1 MLLDTSFVRFPAAV
15 RVRGRS
21 RSQTYVEIN
30 EGLMPP
36 PVRIRG
42 RATAWPAYEL
52 DALNR
57 AEIAGASD
65 DEIRALV
72 RQLLQQRKSMM
83 LPVGQT
89 EAA

>member
-1 MLLDTSFVRFPAAV
+1 MLDTSFVRFPAAV

-21 RSQTYVEIN
+21 RSQTYIEIN
-30 EGLMPP
+30 AGLMPP

-57 AEIAGASD
+57 AEIAGATD

-72 RQLLQQRKSMM
+72 RELLARRKTMM
-83 LPVGQT
+83 LPLAT

>member
-1 MLLDTSFVRFPAAV
+1 MIDTSFVRFPAAT

-57 AEIAGASD
+57 AEIAGATD

-72 RQLLQQRKSMM
+72 RELLARRKSMM
-83 LPVGQT
+83 LPLAS

>member
-1 MLLDTSFVRFPAAV
+1 MSLDTSFVRFPAAV

-21 RSQTYVEIN
+21 RSQCYVEIN

-42 RATAWPAYEL
+42 RTAWPAYEL

-83 LPVGQT
+83 LPLGAS

>member
-1 MLLDTSFVRFPAAV
+1 MIDTAFVRFPAAI

-21 RSQTYVEIN
+21 RSQTYNEIN
-30 EGLMPP
+30 AGLMPP

-57 AEIAGASD
+57 AEIAGATD
-65 DEIRALV
+65 EEIRNLV
-72 RQLLQQRKSMM
+72 RELLAQRKTMM
-83 LPVGQT
+83 LR
-89 EAA
+89 AARSA

>member
-1 MLLDTSFVRFPAAV
+1 
-15 RVRGRS
+15 
-21 RSQTYVEIN
+21 
-30 EGLMPP
+30 MPP

-72 RQLLQQRKSMM
+72 RELLARRKTLLFPIEQVAS
-83 LPVGQT
+83 
-89 EAA
+89 

>member
-1 MLLDTSFVRFPAAV
+1 MLDTSFVRFPAAV

-21 RSQTYVEIN
+21 RSQTYVEIR

-42 RATAWPAYEL
+42 RATAWPHYEL

-72 RQLLQQRKSMM
+72 RELLARRKTMM
-83 LPVGQT
+83 LPLAT

>member
-1 MLLDTSFVRFPAAV
+1 MIDTAFVRFPVAI

-21 RSQTYVEIN
+21 RSQTYIEIQA
-30 EGLMPP
+30 GLMPP

-72 RQLLQQRKSMM
+72 RELLARRKTLLFPIEQVAS
-83 LPVGQT
+83 
-89 EAA
+89 

>member
-1 MLLDTSFVRFPAAV
+1 MIDTSFIRFPAAV

-21 RSQTYVEIN
+21 RSQTYNEIN
-30 EGLMPP
+30 AGLMPP

-57 AEIAGASD
+57 AEISGASD

-72 RQLLQQRKSMM
+72 RELLAQRKTMM
-83 LPVGQT
+83 LR
-89 EAA
+89 AARSA